1 MLAPHRANRCS
12 IGFAFGVLLLRCH
25 GALDRTQVCTDT
37 MHNSEQCAAG
47 DKADT
52 QSMLQLGN
60 SLTRATV
67 QDHVTAKQ
75 TSRMWNESGLHP
87 QSQDAVDHVF
97 LDQYGTLQ
105 QILLD
110 PEELVGALPEGVL
123 WPHDDE
129 RPFKLALD
137 FPSLVRLPKALQD
150 AAGGG
155 ATFALGFGLM
165 NHTNPTVTWF
175 NGGKLPASCLPITTH
190 LAPSSGAR
198 APALLPLSKQCINL
212 EGPEHCFKYFAGIAL
227 LDGSLRP
234 TGRSV
239 IWESPELAEL
249 LGHANFGEF
258 TLMPDPAAEGK
269 FLWKAQEFCADMSL
283 EGTPRSFVHQLEL
296 RIPVEQGE
304 LTSAMSG
311 APHFAEPVSH
321 VRGQGLLLDVTSPW
335 ATLGQGKNQ
344 HVIEDIAGSDASFL
358 VEVWPYNPRELWRVS
373 TLPLAAEE
381 TPSPQTALSKL
392 PVVEVLQDNRSS
404 LLVPIEKNSAHGGSC
419 CVSLPAMGQFPEMLL
434 GIARYHNPQRLAD
447 YRSFLYATSASHP
460 EQLVAVS
467 KPFCHRHDQQAEA
480 CPEVQVFTGLSRIAP
495 DAASN
500 QEAKLVLLYA
510 ENYCMSGILE
520 LPEASLLTLLQPL
533 ETTDESKENKS
544 KQEESKEKQQM
555 TSKETHDMLK
565 DVHKEIMAMHR
576 EMRAFTA
583 NPD

>member
-60 SLTRATV
+60 SLTRASL
-67 QDHVTAKQ
+67 QDRVIAKQ
-75 TSRMWNESGLHP
+75 TSRTLSGSGLHP
-87 QSQDAVDHVF
+87 KAQDDVDHVF
-97 LDQYGTLQ
+97 LDQHVNLQ
-105 QILLD
+105 NLLLD
-110 PEELVGALPEGVL
+110 PEELLGPLPKGVIL
-123 WPHDDE
+123 EDDDE
-129 RPFKLALD
+129 RTPFKLVLD
-137 FPSLVRLPKALQD
+137 FPSLVRLPAALRK

-155 ATFALGFGLM
+155 AAFALGFGLK
-165 NHTNPTVTWF
+165 NHTNPKVSWWRD
-175 NGGKLPASCLPITTH
+175 GKIPASCLPSTKDR
-190 LAPSSGAR
+190 APSSGAR
-198 APALLPLSKQCINL
+198 APALLPLSNQCL
-212 EGPEHCFKYFAGIAL
+212 HVKDTGCFKYFAGIAL

-258 TLMPDPAAEGK
+258 SLMPDPTAEGK
-269 FLWKAQEFCADMSL
+269 FLWKAQEFILD
-283 EGTPRSFVHQLEL
+283 PKSFVLQLEL
-296 RIPVEQGE
+296 RIPLEQGE
-304 LTSAMSG
+304 LTAATPG
-311 APHFAEPVSH
+311 APGFAEPVLH
-321 VRGQGLLLDVTSPW
+321 VGSRGLLLDVTSPW
-335 ATLGQGKNQ
+335 ALLGEGKNQ
-344 HVIEDIAGSDASFL
+344 RVLEVNAGSDADLL
-358 VEVWPYNPRELWRVS
+358 VEIWPYNPRELWRVS

-533 ETTDESKENKS
+533 
-544 KQEESKEKQQM
+544 
-555 TSKETHDMLK
+555 
-565 DVHKEIMAMHR
+565 
-576 EMRAFTA
+576 
-583 NPD
+583 